1 MLNFVE
7 RSKMKKLP
15 LRKELFWDVN
25 FQKLD
30 INTHKRLIIERV
42 LSLGNL
48 QEFFFLLSTYDRNT
62 IRQVVKQ
69 AGNLDAK
76 TISFAAS
83 YFGINKSEIKCYT
96 QKQSTPT
103 HRS

>member
-7 RSKMKKLP
+7 RRKMKKLP

-48 QEFFFLLSTYDRNT
+48 NEFFFLLSTYDRNT
-62 IRQVVKQ
+62 IKQVVKQ

-76 TISFAAS
+76 TIEFAAS
-83 YFGINKSEIKCYT
+83 YFEINRTDIKCYT
-96 QKQSTPT
+96 KKQST
-103 HRS
+103 HIHWD